1 MNIIIQLNLNTT
13 IPIFIVGMHLFG
25 REKKVEADSATQ
37 MLLKQGVYHVPNSN
51 YDHPFHMDSKLIKK
65 KKVYGFWAAVKYTI
79 ILSVLLF
86 WLPPFGQ
93 MIAGYVG
100 GRKAGT
106 PMKGLF
112 ATLLPVIFVFMIYGL
127 MGMGMGTLTFL
138 DGLWTR
144 GFDAISSVAT
154 GIPLIG
160 PIMDFSLHYLGFFSS
175 YIGMG
180 NAWLAPYALTVL
192 FGYAGGVMSLHHK
205 RELKEYEH
213 ALEKA
218 IQNMMQTF
226 SQAPVGQAAAVQ
238 GVVTQPHTRAQKQ
251 SQPSAIPG
259 EQQIGMDGDIPV
271 IMGKKPDGW
280 DEEK

>member
-1 MNIIIQLNLNTT
+1 
-13 IPIFIVGMHLFG
+13 MHLFNKDNKIKG
-25 REKKVEADSATQ
+25 DEATQ
-37 MLLKQGVYHVPNSN
+37 RLMKQGVYHVPNSN
-51 YDHPFHMDSKLIKK
+51 YDHPFHMDSKDIKK
-65 KKVYGFWAAVKYTI
+65 KKVYGFWAGMKYTI

-93 MIAGYVG
+93 MIAGYIG

-106 PMKGLF
+106 PVKGFF
-112 ATLLPVIFVFMIYGL
+112 ATLLPVILVFMVYGL
-127 MGMGMGTLTFL
+127 MRMGILPGL
-138 DGLWTR
+138 DTLWTS
-144 GFDAISSVAT
+144 GFDLISSVAS

-160 PIMDFSLHYLGFFSS
+160 PIMDFSLHYLGFLSG

-180 NAWLAPYALTVL
+180 SAWLAPYALMVL

-205 RELKEYEH
+205 RELSEYEH

-218 IQNMMQTF
+218 IQTMV
-226 SQAPVGQAAAVQ
+226 QAFPPAAA
-238 GVVTQPHTRAQKQ
+238 QPA
-251 SQPSAIPG
+251 SGPG

-280 DEEK
+280 DEK

>member
-1 MNIIIQLNLNTT
+1 M
-13 IPIFIVGMHLFG
+13 FG
-25 REKKVEADSATQ
+25 DKKKVEADPATQ
-37 MLLKQGVYHVPNSN
+37 MLMKQGVYHVPNSN
-51 YDHPFHMDSKLIKK
+51 YDHPFHMDSKDIKK
-65 KKVYGFWAAVKYTI
+65 KKVYGFWPGLKYTV

-86 WLPPFGQ
+86 WMPPFGQ

-106 PMKGLF
+106 PVKGFF
-112 ATLLPVIFVFMIYGL
+112 ATLLPVIMVFAIYGFIRVGIL
-127 MGMGMGTLTFL
+127 PGL
-138 DGLWTR
+138 DTIWTR
-144 GFDAISSVAT
+144 GFDTISSVAI

-180 NAWLAPYALTVL
+180 SAWLAPYVLTLL

-213 ALEKA
+213 SLEKA
-218 IQNMMQTF
+218 IQNVLQSF
-226 SQAPVGQAAAVQ
+226 SQAPVAQPAVGQAATA
-238 GVVTQPHTRAQKQ
+238 QPQAQ
-251 SQPSAIPG
+251 SAPIPE

-280 DEEK
+280 DEK